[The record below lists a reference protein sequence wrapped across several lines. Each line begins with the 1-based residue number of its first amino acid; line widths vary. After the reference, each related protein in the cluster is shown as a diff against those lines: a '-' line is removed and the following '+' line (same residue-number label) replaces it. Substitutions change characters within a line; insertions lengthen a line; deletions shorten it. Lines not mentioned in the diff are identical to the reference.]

1 MRHSQKFHQIDSF
14 LKLVLNIL
22 RNLVVG
28 WERGLL
34 KRGLGR
40 GLLKRGLVLPPLQ
53 LGYTER
59 RQKMQIIYLKN
70 CLSTFIFSLSYFP
83 LLCGFQP
90 KIEPS

>member
-28 WERGLL
+28 WE
-34 KRGLGR
+34 R